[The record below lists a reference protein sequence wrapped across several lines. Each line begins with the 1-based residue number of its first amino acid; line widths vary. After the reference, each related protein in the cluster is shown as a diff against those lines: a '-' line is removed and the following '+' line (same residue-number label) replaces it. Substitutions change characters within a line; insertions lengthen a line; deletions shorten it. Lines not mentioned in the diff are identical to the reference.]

1 MGIVGKSLRLVAL
14 FFLLLVGWMAIGA
27 LHLSAISYKVPVMPL
42 GDGRVLTGSWDQGF
56 VLARGTWTI
65 DGEKHAFPLN
75 MSEINC
81 VKARNVCNAAEARVS
96 DDWLEAAHEEYNIT
110 KWDNSTLEFV
120 SDATCVSY
128 VYVINRSTEKL
139 TGRRIAKATSDPIC
153 QSVVLSP
160 ELRLSLVNGLD
171 VVNKLRSEHSPTIFS
186 TVLATVW
193 AAFILGWIWLVIR
206 RRPNQGP
213 GSDPRAL
220 PRQIG

>member
-1 MGIVGKSLRLVAL
+1 MGIAGKSLRVVAL
-14 FFLLLVGWMAIGA
+14 LFLLVVGWIAIGA
-27 LHLSAISYKVPVMPL
+27 LHLFAISYKVPVMPL

-65 DGEKHAFPLN
+65 DGEKPAFPLN

-81 VKARNVCNAAEARVS
+81 VKARSVCNAAEARVS

-139 TGRRIAKATSDPIC
+139 TGRRIAKATSDPVC

-160 ELRLSLVNGLD
+160 EVQLSFVNGLD
-171 VVNKLRSEHSPTIFS
+171 VVDKLRSEHSPTIFS

-193 AAFILGWIWLVIR
+193 SLFILFWIWRVVR
-206 RRPNQGP
+206 RRPR
-213 GSDPRAL
+213 RAPVAL
-220 PRQIG
+220 LE